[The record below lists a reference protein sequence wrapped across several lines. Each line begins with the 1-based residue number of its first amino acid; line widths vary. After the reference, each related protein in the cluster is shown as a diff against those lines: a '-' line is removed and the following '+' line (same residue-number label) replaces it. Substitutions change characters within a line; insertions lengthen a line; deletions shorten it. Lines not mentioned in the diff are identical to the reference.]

1 MAQSVIAIVA
11 DCDDTLAPDT
21 TGQLLARFGIDPKE
35 FYAGPV
41 GKLVEQGFDPP
52 VAYMHEM
59 LRLARDGGPLAGL
72 TKAVMEEIGQK
83 IERYPGVPEI
93 FLDLEAEIKE
103 HYAEYG
109 IRLEEYVI
117 SGGIADLIAA
127 SPIGKVVDGLWGCN
141 FAYDDAGRISAI
153 KNVLSF
159 TEKTR
164 FVFAIEKGVVGP
176 EYRNKPYAV
185 NEPMDGGERR
195 VPLKNMVYLGDGPSD
210 IPCMSVIQ
218 KASEP
223 GYVIGILSKEKP
235 YKTWALGYGRRA
247 NVTVPPD
254 FTNGDH
260 AYMQLRETVIQYAER
275 IKRDL
280 KPKGKHSPGF

>member
-1 MAQSVIAIVA
+1 VAQPVIAIVA

-21 TGQLLARFGIDPKE
+21 TGQLLKRFGIDPRE
-35 FYAGPV
+35 FYEGPV
-41 GKLVEQGFDPP
+41 GKLVDQGFDPP

-72 TKAVMEEIGQK
+72 TEKVIKEIGQE
-83 IERYPGVPEI
+83 IERYPGIPEV
-93 FLDLEAEIKE
+93 FLELESEIKQNYGE
-103 HYAEYG
+103 FG

-127 SPIGKVVDGLWGCN
+127 GPIGKVVDEIWGCN
-141 FAYDDAGRISAI
+141 FAYDDQGRICAI
-153 KNVLSF
+153 KNVVSF

-164 FVFAIEKGVVGP
+164 YLFAVEKGVVGP
-176 EYRNKPYAV
+176 EFKNKPYAV
-185 NEPMDGGERR
+185 NEPMDGSERR
-195 VPLKNMVYLGDGPSD
+195 VALKNMVYLGDGPSD

-218 KASEP
+218 KAREP
-223 GYVIGILSKEKP
+223 GYVIGILSKQKP

-254 FTNGDH
+254 FTKGEY
-260 AYMQLRETVIQYAER
+260 AYTQLRETVMQFAEG

-280 KPKGKHSPGF
+280 KPKGKHAPGF